1 MATTPK
7 MDDARWLALCASKGQ
22 ESPDPRTKIGCLI
35 IAPDGN
41 VRCASCNDYPQGTL
55 RGIGERVE
63 APLKYVWFEHA
74 ERNAIYLAARQ
85 GLPTEGC
92 TMFVELIPCIEC
104 ARAIIQA
111 GIIQVVINRDRCVE
125 YQGSKYSGEVPT
137 AMAMLAE
144 AGINVRFAKPGVA
157 SEVSQVEGG
166 RFLLTPQVAIDRA
179 LVTNPRKTRK
189 QLLGRKTGKRTAG

>member
-1 MATTPK
+1 

-22 ESPDPRTKIGCLI
+22 ESSDPRTKIGCII

-41 VRCASCNDYPQGTL
+41 ILSASCNDYPRGTL
-55 RGIGERVE
+55 RGIGERAE

-111 GIIQVVINRDRCVE
+111 GIIQVVINQDRCVE

-144 AGINVRFAKPGVA
+144 ADIGVRFAKPDVA
-157 SEVSQVEGG
+157 SGVG
-166 RFLLTPQVAIDRA
+166 
-179 LVTNPRKTRK
+179 
-189 QLLGRKTGKRTAG
+189 